1 MYSGKQI
8 MQNTISEK
16 LKGNLYNQ
24 SGEEGSV
31 AKGIE
36 RQTAKIPSDVF
47 LWAALG
53 AMAGSLTLKMA
64 GRKHDAL
71 FIGQWAAPFLL
82 LGVYNKLVKIA
93 GHDQKDTAPT
103 GEDDDESSFS

>member
-1 MYSGKQI
+1 MENVLTNNSIQ
-8 MQNTISEK
+8 
-16 LKGNLYNQ
+16 
-24 SGEEGSV
+24 EGPV

-36 RQTAKIPSDVF
+36 KQTAKIPSDIF

-53 AMAGSLTLKMA
+53 SMAASLTLKIA

-82 LGVYNKLVKIA
+82 LGLYNKVVKVA
-93 GHDQKDTAPT
+93 GHDQKNEEI
-103 GEDDDESSFS
+103 EDDATGME

>member
-1 MYSGKQI
+1 ME
-8 MQNTISEK
+8 NAFSEK

-24 SGEEGSV
+24 SGEEGPV

-36 RQTAKIPSDVF
+36 KQTAKIPSDVF

-53 AMAGSLTLKMA
+53 AMAGSLTLKIA

-93 GHDQKDTAPT
+93 GHDQKHTDPT
-103 GEDDDESSFS
+103 SEEEEEG

>member
-1 MYSGKQI
+1 ME
-8 MQNTISEK
+8 NTITK
-16 LKGNLYNQ
+16 NQ
-24 SGEEGSV
+24 TRIKNGSALEGPV

-36 RQTAKIPSDVF
+36 KQTAKIPSDVF

-53 AMAGSLTLKMA
+53 SMATSLTLKLT

-82 LGVYNKLVKIA
+82 LGVYNKLVKVA
-93 GHDQKDTAPT
+93 GHDK
-103 GEDDDESSFS
+103 EDSDPAAEESVL

>member
-1 MYSGKQI
+1 ME
-8 MQNTISEK
+8 NVLT
-16 LKGNLYNQ
+16 GNLKKNVYNS
-24 SGEEGSV
+24 SGEEGPV

-36 RQTAKIPSDVF
+36 KQTSKIPSDVF

-53 AMAGSLTLKMA
+53 SMASSLALKIA

-82 LGVYNKLVKIA
+82 LGVYNKLVKIG
-93 GHDQKDTAPT
+93 GHDKEHPDATEGT
-103 GEDDDESSFS
+103 DDNESKG